1 MKPYKPKEVKLGAY
15 PEDWIAEIKYDGE
28 RNLLIIKDG
37 KATIKRHEGRIK
49 TEFYPEIIQYV
60 ETKQLPDMVLDGE
73 ICILETHQKANF
85 SAIQSRVTLQDD
97 FKRKLLMKKHQVKFV
112 AFDVIEY
119 NNEDLREKPFG
130 ERRKILEGLMLTP
143 ITSFDNSELLYTQ
156 TCDGQTATNLWKD
169 VKDKDLEGLVIK
181 NPHVPYDWVKVKNW
195 DEDDF
200 KIVGFGKLT
209 PEAKA
214 RGWLVSTLTLEDTEG
229 RHIDKG
235 MTCDCK
241 YINYPNND
249 TEEAKRF
256 VEKLIG
262 KTAIVKYMKM
272 KDSNG
277 NYQAPRFP
285 SLVKILEV

>member
-97 FKRKLLMKKHQVKFV
+97 FKRKLLMKQHQVKFV

-156 TCDGQTATNLWKD
+156 TCDGQTATNLFASS
-169 VKDKDLEGLVIK
+169 VSL
-181 NPHVPYDWVKVKNW
+181 
-195 DEDDF
+195 
-200 KIVGFGKLT
+200 FG
-209 PEAKA
+209 
-214 RGWLVSTLTLEDTEG
+214 
-229 RHIDKG
+229 
-235 MTCDCK
+235 
-241 YINYPNND
+241 
-249 TEEAKRF
+249 
-256 VEKLIG
+256 
-262 KTAIVKYMKM
+262 
-272 KDSNG
+272 
-277 NYQAPRFP
+277 
-285 SLVKILEV
+285 

>member
-1 MKPYKPKEVKLGAY
+1 MKKPYKPKKVKLGQY
-15 PEDWIAEIKYDGE
+15 PNDWITEIKYDGE

-37 KATIKRHEGRIK
+37 KVIIKRHEGRQK
-49 TEFYPEIIQYV
+49 TDFYPEIV
-60 ETKQLPDMVLDGE
+60 EYIENNDIPNMVLDGE
-73 ICILETHQKANF
+73 ICILENHRKANF
-85 SAIQSRVTLQDD
+85 SALQSRVNLQDD
-97 FKRKLLMKKHQVKFV
+97 FKRKLLMQKHQVKFV
-112 AFDVIEY
+112 AFDIIEY
-119 NNEDLREKPFG
+119 NNEDLREMPFG
-130 ERRKILEGLMLTP
+130 ERRKILENEMSIKP
-143 ITSFDNSELLYTQ
+143 ITSFDKSGLLKTQ
-156 TCDGQTATNLWKD
+156 ACDGKTSINLWKE
-169 VKDKDLEGLVIK
+169 VKELNLEGLVIK
-181 NPHVPYDWVKVKNW
+181 NPNVPYDWVKVKNW

-209 PEAKA
+209 PEAKK

-229 RHIDKG
+229 KHIDKG

-241 YINYPNND
+241 YINYPQQKD
-249 TEEAKRF
+249 FIES
-256 VEKLIG
+256 LIG